1 MFYETVRLALQAIL
15 RNALRSFLTVLGIVI
30 GVAAVIAMVT
40 VGQGSTEQVSADVT
54 KLGTNLL
61 MIRPGQPSQGPGSGG
76 VGGSAASLTL
86 KDVDGIE
93 EQISSVNVATPV
105 SSRGMTAIYGNQN
118 YSTSIT
124 GTDNRYL
131 IARDWE
137 IAQGRS
143 FYESE
148 LRSGA
153 AACILGETVRKEL
166 FGNGRALGESIRLK
180 QISCRVV
187 GILEA
192 KGASSFGTDQDD
204 RVLIPIKAFQR
215 RISGN
220 TDVTMI
226 FTAVH
231 DGVATEKAKADIERL
246 MRERRR
252 IAPGEDDDFNVM
264 DMKQISSMLTGIT
277 SVLTGLLSAV
287 AAVSLLV
294 GGIGI
299 MNIML
304 VSVTERTREIGIRLA
319 VGATE
324 AQVLLQFLVEAIVL
338 SLIGGLIGIILGLSL
353 AILGARILA
362 VPFSPD
368 PAIIVIA
375 FLFSAIVGIV
385 FGYFPARRA
394 ARLDPIEAL
403 RHQ

>member
-15 RNALRSFLTVLGIVI
+15 RNALRSFLTVLGVVI

-40 VGQGSTEQVSADVT
+40 VGQGSTEQVAADVK

-61 MIRPGQPSQGPGSGG
+61 MIRPGQASHGPGRT
-76 VGGSAASLTL
+76 GSAAVSLSL
-86 KDVDGIE
+86 KDVDAIE
-93 EQISSVNVATPV
+93 EQIPSISVATP
-105 SSRGMTAIYGNQN
+105 SGSHGMTVIHGNNN
-118 YSTSIT
+118 YATTVT

-131 IARDWE
+131 IVRDWN
-137 IAQGRS
+137 IKDGRQ
-143 FYESE
+143 FYQSE
-148 LRSGA
+148 LRTGTA
-153 AACILGETVRKEL
+153 VCILGETVRGEL
-166 FGNGRALGESIRLK
+166 FGNGLALGETIRLK

-192 KGASSFGTDQDD
+192 KGASSFGTDEDD
-204 RVLIPIKAFQR
+204 KVLIPIRAFQR

-220 TDVTMI
+220 ADVAMI
-226 FTAVH
+226 YAAVRK
-231 DGVATEKAKADIERL
+231 GTATEKAKADIERL

-277 SVLTGLLSAV
+277 DVLTGLLSAV

-324 AQVLLQFLVEAIVL
+324 GQVLLQFLVEAIVL
-338 SLIGGLIGIILGLSL
+338 SLIGGLIGIVLGLSL
-353 AILGARILA
+353 ALIGARFLA

-368 PAIIVIA
+368 PAIILIA
-375 FLFSAIVGIV
+375 FMFSAVVGIV